1 MHCERKKA
9 FFLTRGRRASQ
20 NYKQMIPIRLT
31 AARVIGERITM
42 SVEETLKHIGT
53 YWDIYRYLGREER
66 SFDDIKKY
74 LMKECNKPE
83 STARANIS
91 GFKTARDN
99 IIKISQDGKSVSV
112 DPQKWNNLFWTMDN
126 RMHFTEYDDRA
137 NELKEVFDAYYEGV
151 EENADLS
158 QELRELEEKLS
169 TEKRMRQVDVEEWK
183 SRNGALQDKI
193 KDCELKNC
201 YQQIYY
207 MDRLLNPPK
216 VEAQE
221 AFTANRYEYEC
232 DVYEYLRR
240 NDNAPDAKDVVLKDY
255 YKKYATIHEEEIAK
269 MKKHYE
275 DYKSKKYGP
284 PGKVIMFIVCMYRR
298 FVGKRYEWAI
308 RHFLIN
314 DIRREFAR
322 EMLDRRWFIASKN
335 GKYYTRYQ
343 LVPQK
348 QLQELYTE
356 VERIRKAYESTY
368 GPMDHKLENEPT
380 GKETS

>member
-1 MHCERKKA
+1 
-9 FFLTRGRRASQ
+9 
-20 NYKQMIPIRLT
+20 
-31 AARVIGERITM
+31 M

-74 LMKECNKPE
+74 LMKECDKPE

-91 GFKTARDN
+91 GFKTARDT
-99 IIKISQDGKSVSV
+99 IIKISPDGKSVSV
-112 DPQKWNNLFWTMDN
+112 DPQKWNNLFWTMDK
-126 RMHFTEYDDRA
+126 RMHFSEYDDRA

-158 QELRELEEKLS
+158 QELRELEEELS
-169 TEKRMRQVDVEEWK
+169 KEKRKRQVDVEEWK
-183 SRNGALQDKI
+183 ARNEALQDKI

-201 YQQIYY
+201 YKQIYY
-207 MDRLLNPPK
+207 MDCLLNPPK
-216 VEAQE
+216 VEVQE
-221 AFTANRYEYEC
+221 VFTPNRYEYEC
-232 DVYEYLRR
+232 DVYEYIRR
-240 NDNAPDAKDVVLKDY
+240 NHNAPDAQDVVLKDH
-255 YKKYATIHEEEIAK
+255 YKKFATIREEEIAE

-284 PGKVIMFIVCMYRR
+284 LGKVIMFIVCMYRR
-298 FVGKRYEWAI
+298 FIGKRYEWAI

-322 EMLDRRWFIASKN
+322 EMLDRKWFVASKN

-368 GPMDHKLENEPT
+368 GPLDHKLENEPT
-380 GKETS
+380 GKEAS

>member
-31 AARVIGERITM
+31 AARVIGERIIM

-66 SFDDIKKY
+66 SFDEIKKY
-74 LMKECNKPE
+74 LMKECDKPE

-91 GFKTARDN
+91 GFKTARDT

-126 RMHFTEYDDRA
+126 RMHFSEYDDRA

-169 TEKRMRQVDVEEWK
+169 TEKRKRQVDVEEWE
-183 SRNGALQDKI
+183 SRNEALQDKI

-216 VEAQE
+216 VEVQE
-221 AFTANRYEYEC
+221 AFTPNRYEYEC

-240 NDNAPDAKDVVLKDY
+240 NHYPEDAKDVVLKKHY
-255 YKKYATIHEEEIAK
+255 EKYATLHEEEIAE

-284 PGKVIMFIVCMYRR
+284 LGKVIMFIVCMYRR
-298 FVGKRYEWAI
+298 FIGKRYEWAI

-335 GKYYTRYQ
+335 GRYYTRYQ

-368 GPMDHKLENEPT
+368 GPLDHKLENEPT
-380 GKETS
+380 GKEAS

>member
-1 MHCERKKA
+1 
-9 FFLTRGRRASQ
+9 
-20 NYKQMIPIRLT
+20 
-31 AARVIGERITM
+31 M

-74 LMKECNKPE
+74 LMKECDKPE

-91 GFKTARDN
+91 GFKTARDT

-126 RMHFTEYDDRA
+126 RMHFTDYDDRA

-151 EENADLS
+151 EKNADLS
-158 QELRELEEKLS
+158 QEVDELEEELS
-169 TEKRMRQVDVEEWK
+169 KEKRKRQVDVEEWK
-183 SRNGALQDKI
+183 SRNVALQDKI

-207 MDRLLNPPK
+207 MNRLLNPPK

-221 AFTANRYEYEC
+221 AFIPNRYEYEC

-240 NDNAPDAKDVVLKDY
+240 NHYPEDAKDVVLKKH
-255 YKKYATIHEEEIAK
+255 YKKYATLHEEEIAE

-284 PGKVIMFIVCMYRR
+284 LGKVIMFIVCMYRR
-298 FVGKRYEWAI
+298 FIGKRYEWAI

-335 GKYYTRYQ
+335 GRYYTRYQ

-348 QLQELYTE
+348 RLQELYTE

-368 GPMDHKLENEPT
+368 GPLDHKPENEPT
-380 GKETS
+380 GKEAE

>member
-1 MHCERKKA
+1 MRGKKL
-9 FFLTRGRRASQ
+9 FLTRGRRASQ
-20 NYKQMIPIRLT
+20 NYKQMMPIRLT

-74 LMKECNKPE
+74 LMKECDKPE

-91 GFKTARDN
+91 GFKTAKDT

-126 RMHFTEYDDRA
+126 RMHFSEYDDRA
-137 NELKEVFDAYYEGV
+137 NELKEVFDAYYEGI

-169 TEKRMRQVDVEEWK
+169 KEQRKLQVDVEEWK
-183 SRNGALQDKI
+183 SRNEVLQDKI

-216 VEAQE
+216 VEVQE
-221 AFTANRYEYEC
+221 AFTPNRYEYEC

-240 NDNAPDAKDVVLKDY
+240 NHYPEDAKNVVLKNY
-255 YKKYATIHEEEIAK
+255 YKKYATLHEEEIAE

-275 DYKSKKYGP
+275 DYKSKKYGLL
-284 PGKVIMFIVCMYRR
+284 GKVIMFIVCMYRR

-322 EMLDRRWFIASKN
+322 EMLDRKWFIASKN
-335 GKYYTRYQ
+335 GKCYTRYQ

-356 VERIRKAYESTY
+356 VERIRKAYESTC
-368 GPMDHKLENEPT
+368 GPLDHKPGNEPT
-380 GKETS
+380 GKEA

>member
-1 MHCERKKA
+1 
-9 FFLTRGRRASQ
+9 
-20 NYKQMIPIRLT
+20 
-31 AARVIGERITM
+31 M
-42 SVEETLKHIGT
+42 SVEETLKNIGT

-74 LMKECNKPE
+74 LMKECDKPE

-91 GFKTARDN
+91 GFKTARDT

-126 RMHFTEYDDRA
+126 RMHFSEYDDRA

-169 TEKRMRQVDVEEWK
+169 KEQRKRKVDVEEWK
-183 SRNGALQDKI
+183 SRNEVLQDKI

-216 VEAQE
+216 VEVQE
-221 AFTANRYEYEC
+221 AFTPNRYEYEC

-240 NDNAPDAKDVVLKDY
+240 NLNSTDAKDVVLKEH
-255 YKKYATIHEEEIAK
+255 YKKFATIREEEIAE

-284 PGKVIMFIVCMYRR
+284 LGKVIMFIVCLHRR

-322 EMLDRRWFIASKN
+322 EMLDRKWFIASKN
-335 GKYYTRYQ
+335 GKYYSRYQ

-368 GPMDHKLENEPT
+368 GPLDHKPENEPT
-380 GKETS
+380 GKETE

>member
-1 MHCERKKA
+1 
-9 FFLTRGRRASQ
+9 
-20 NYKQMIPIRLT
+20 
-31 AARVIGERITM
+31 M

-74 LMKECNKPE
+74 LMKECDKPE

-91 GFKTARDN
+91 GFKTARDT

-126 RMHFTEYDDRA
+126 RMHFTDYDDRA
-137 NELKEVFDAYYEGV
+137 KELKEVFDAYYEGV

-158 QELRELEEKLS
+158 QELRKLEEELS
-169 TEKRMRQVDVEEWK
+169 KEQRKRQVDVEEWK
-183 SRNGALQDKI
+183 SRNEALQDKI

-216 VEAQE
+216 VEIQE
-221 AFTANRYEYEC
+221 AFIPNRYEYEC
-232 DVYEYLRR
+232 DVYEYIRR
-240 NDNAPDAKDVVLKDY
+240 NQNAPDAKDVVLKNH
-255 YKKYATIHEEEIAK
+255 YKKFAVIREEEIAE

-284 PGKVIMFIVCMYRR
+284 LGKAIMFIVCMYRR
-298 FVGKRYEWAI
+298 FIGRRYEWAI

-335 GKYYTRYQ
+335 GKCYTRYQ
-343 LVPQK
+343 IVPQK

-368 GPMDHKLENEPT
+368 GPMDHKSENEPK
-380 GKETS
+380 GKEA

>member
-1 MHCERKKA
+1 
-9 FFLTRGRRASQ
+9 
-20 NYKQMIPIRLT
+20 
-31 AARVIGERITM
+31 M

-53 YWDIYRYLGREER
+53 YWEIYRYLGREER

-74 LMKECNKPE
+74 LMKECDKPE

-91 GFKTARDN
+91 GFKTARDT

-112 DPQKWNNLFWTMDN
+112 DPQKWNNLFWTMDE
-126 RMHFTEYDDRA
+126 RMHFTDYDDRA
-137 NELKEVFDAYYEGV
+137 KELKEVFDAYYEGV

-169 TEKRMRQVDVEEWK
+169 TEKRKRQVDVEEWK
-183 SRNGALQDKI
+183 SRNDILQGEI
-193 KDCELKNC
+193 KDLELKNC

-221 AFTANRYEYEC
+221 AFTPNRYEYEC

-240 NDNAPDAKDVVLKDY
+240 NHYPEDAKDVVLKDH
-255 YKKYATIHEEEIAK
+255 YKKYATLHEEEIAE

-284 PGKVIMFIVCMYRR
+284 LGKVIMFIVCMYRR
-298 FVGKRYEWAI
+298 FIGKRYEWAI

-322 EMLDRRWFIASKN
+322 EMLDRKWFVASKS

-343 LVPQK
+343 LIPQK

-368 GPMDHKLENEPT
+368 GPLDHKLENEPILMWIPT
-380 GKETS
+380 ENVVVYIQRIFSL